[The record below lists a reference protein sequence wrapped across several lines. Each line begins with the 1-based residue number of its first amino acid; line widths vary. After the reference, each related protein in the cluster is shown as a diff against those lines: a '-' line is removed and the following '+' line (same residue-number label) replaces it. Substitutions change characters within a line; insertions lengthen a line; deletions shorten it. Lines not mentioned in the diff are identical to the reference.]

1 MFPESLPTLIEKE
14 RSLID
19 SLVRSQ
25 GGGNQKQIGN
35 ALKHRAARFGFRFL
49 DFESECF
56 GLFRISSFGFQIL
69 IPGLLGAMNFVK
81 VVPLNI

>member
-25 GGGNQKQIGN
+25 GGGNQSK
-35 ALKHRAARFGFRFL
+35 
-49 DFESECF
+49 
-56 GLFRISSFGFQIL
+56 
-69 IPGLLGAMNFVK
+69 
-81 VVPLNI
+81 